1 MRVKLPLGLM
11 IVFGIIGFTDSFVPH
26 PWAENAHGILRN
38 KLLIVISIFALVL
51 GLGNLISHHVNRIRR
66 KGPNWIHSYTTLISL
81 GIASFIGLFGGVT
94 GTGWLPTHVGDF
106 KYDIQTIYFKVLVPL
121 QSTMFALLAFFMASA
136 AYRSFRARNLLAGL
150 LLGSAFIVM
159 LGQVP
164 IGELLTRSFP
174 PGFHASDISTWIMQV
189 PNTASKRAI
198 DLGLT
203 LGVLATMLKILTG
216 IERSWLGGGR

>member
-11 IVFGIIGFTDSFVPH
+11 IFFGIVGFTDSFVPH
-26 PWAENAHGILRN
+26 PWAENAHGVLRN
-38 KLLIVISIFALVL
+38 KLLIVISVFALAL
-51 GLGNLISHHVNRIRR
+51 GIGNLISHHVNRIKR
-66 KGPNWIHSYTTLISL
+66 KGPNWVHSYTTLISL
-81 GIASFIGLFGGVT
+81 GVSTLIGVLGGVT
-94 GTGWLPTHVGDF
+94 GDALIRTHVGSF
-106 KYDIQTIYFKVLVPL
+106 KYDITTIYFKILVPL

-150 LLGSAFIVM
+150 LLGSAFVVM

-164 IGELLTRSFP
+164 IGELLTRSLP
-174 PGFHASDISTWIMQV
+174 AGFHASDISTWIMQV

>member
-11 IVFGIIGFTDSFVPH
+11 IAFGIIGFTDSFIPH
-26 PWAENAHGILRN
+26 PVAENIHNVLRN
-38 KLLIVISIFALVL
+38 KILIIVSVFALIL
-51 GLGNLISHHVNRIRR
+51 GLGNLISHHVARIKR
-66 KGPNWIHSYTTLISL
+66 KGPNWLNSYTTLIAL
-81 GIASFIGLFGGVT
+81 GVTSVIGIFGGVT
-94 GTGWLPTHVGDF
+94 GTGWFPTHVGTF
-106 KYDIQTIYFKVLVPL
+106 KFDISTLYRTVLVPI
-121 QSTMFALLAFFMASA
+121 QSSMFALLAFFMASA

-164 IGELLTRSFP
+164 IGELMTRSLP
-174 PGFHASDISTWIMQV
+174 AGFHASDISTWIMQV
-189 PNTASKRAI
+189 PNTGSKRAI

-203 LGVLATMLKILTG
+203 LGVLATMLKLLTG

>member
-1 MRVKLPLGLM
+1 MRVKLPLGLL
-11 IVFGIIGFTDSFVPH
+11 IFFGIVGFVDSFVPH
-26 PWAENAHGILRN
+26 PWAQNFQGVLRN
-38 KLLIVISIFALVL
+38 KVLIVVSVFALAL
-51 GLGNLISHHVNRIRR
+51 GIGNLISHHVNRIKR
-66 KGPNWIHSYTTLISL
+66 KGPNWVHSYTTLISL
-81 GIASFIGLFGGVT
+81 GVATFIGLLGGVT
-94 GTGWLPTHVGDF
+94 GKGWLPTQVGDF
-106 KYDIQTIYFKVLVPL
+106 KYDIQTIYYKVMVPL

-136 AYRSFRARNLLAGL
+136 AYRSFRARNLMAGL
-150 LLGSAFIVM
+150 LLGSAFVVM

-164 IGELLTRSFP
+164 IGELMTRSLP

>member
-1 MRVKLPLGLM
+1 MIFFGLL
-11 IVFGIIGFTDSFVPH
+11 GFTDSFMPH
-26 PWAENAHGILRN
+26 PWARNLHGVLRN
-38 KLLIVISIFALVL
+38 KVLIVVSVFALAL
-51 GLGNLISHHVNRIRR
+51 GIGNLISHHVNRIKR
-66 KGPNWIHSYTTLISL
+66 KGPNWVHSYTTLISL
-81 GIASFIGLFGGVT
+81 GVATFIGVFGGVT
-94 GTGWLPTHVGDF
+94 GNGWLPTQVGSF

-121 QSTMFALLAFFMASA
+121 QATMFALLAFFMASA

-164 IGELLTRSFP
+164 IGEAMTRSLP
-174 PGFHASDISTWIMQV
+174 SGFHASDISTWIMQV
-189 PNTASKRAI
+189 PNSASKRAI